1 VAPWSEI
8 GRKFSA
14 FFDRVRGCEC
24 SVCKALKTV
33 VNTCTVGGPFVREV
47 EASCAATGVTVIDVP
62 ISGGV
67 AGAKAGTL
75 AVMVSQD
82 QSRIVQIIEDG
93 TRKQ

>member
-1 VAPWSEI
+1 LVGNFPLFSTACAGVSAPL
-8 GRKFSA
+8 R
-14 FFDRVRGCEC
+14 
-24 SVCKALKTV
+24 VCKALKTV

-47 EASCAATGVTVIDVP
+47 EASCAATGVTIIDVP

-82 QSRIVQIIEDG
+82 QSRIVQIIADG

>member
-1 VAPWSEI
+1 LGGNFPLFSTACAGVSAPL
-8 GRKFSA
+8 R
-14 FFDRVRGCEC
+14 
-24 SVCKALKTV
+24 VCKALKTV

-62 ISGGV
+62 ISGV

-82 QSRIVQIIEDG
+82 QSRIVQIIADG